1 MTTKTRTE
9 HIADLTRQI
18 EAGTYHVDA
27 EQIVDGMMAKTWGEL
42 NPTEQA
48 LVTRSLQLHNR
59 AARNR
64 IYRAKAEELRRNEAA
79 QSTAHCP
86 VHNVLYTVRTG
97 NRYDDCLRC
106 ARWKAEHFVQ
116 ESGMVPAPPPD
127 PSDNT
132 YGGGWS
138 VYQGRVTA
146 FDWVCVLTAL
156 FGFALIGYFLLK

>member
-27 EQIVDGMMAKTWGEL
+27 DKIVDGMMVKTWGEL

-48 LVTRSLQLHNR
+48 VVTRSLQLHNQ
-59 AARNR
+59 AARKR
-64 IYRAKAEELRRNEAA
+64 IYRAKAA

-86 VHNVLYTVRTG
+86 VHNVLYTIRTG

-116 ESGMVPAPPPD
+116 EAGMVPAPPPN
-127 PSDNT
+127 PSDDA

-138 VYQGRVTA
+138 AYQGRVTA

-156 FGFALIGYFLLK
+156 FGFALVGYFLLK